1 MSSKQGDK
9 YSELL
14 EPFMS
19 KFKEIVSDKVYCEL
33 EEEFNNCMI
42 ENNTYYAVAGMKMAV
57 VWKTKKRDY
66 LSTVTN
72 LMMVKNL
79 SRN

>member
-1 MSSKQGDK
+1 MDKFLESICTNQIMSSKQGDK

-19 KFKEIVSDKVYCEL
+19 KLKEIVSDKVYCEL
-33 EEEFNNCMI
+33 EEKFNNCMI

-57 VWKTKKRDY
+57 GILDGTFVPT
-66 LSTVTN
+66 
-72 LMMVKNL
+72 M
-79 SRN
+79 